1 MAKSEIPD
9 EYTAGKTFFL
19 GCEIDLSLRP
29 LIPRPETEFWARHAI
44 ADLARKKNKNFRI
57 LDIFSG
63 SGCVGIA
70 VAKNLPQVKVDFSDI
85 DSLAIEQ
92 IRINCKINNID
103 PNRARIFRSDLFE
116 NLPAEKY
123 DAILANPPYV
133 DPARM
138 QEVQPSV
145 LDWEPHCAL
154 FAQKGGMALIEKF
167 LSQAKN
173 YLTENGFIYMEFDT
187 LQKSRIDVRI
197 KQNKYL
203 SAEFFKDQFG
213 EWRFVRIT
221 K

>member
-9 EYTAGKTFFL
+9 EYAAGKTSFL

-44 ADLARKKNKNFRI
+44 ADLAQKKNKNFRI

-85 DSLAIEQ
+85 AAPAIEQ
-92 IRINCKINNID
+92 IRINCKINNIGSE
-103 PNRARIFRSDLFE
+103 RVRIFKSDLFD

-167 LSQAKN
+167 LSQANN
-173 YLTENGFIYMEFDT
+173 YLTEKGFIYMEFDSS
-187 LQKSRIDVRI
+187 QKASII
-197 KQNKYL
+197 KVIKKENY
-203 SAEFFKDQFG
+203 SAFQFFKDQFG
-213 EWRFVRIT
+213 EWRFVKMT

>member
-9 EYTAGKTFFL
+9 EYAAGKTSFL
-19 GCEIDLSLRP
+19 GCEINLSLRP

-70 VAKNLPQVKVDFSDI
+70 VAKNLPQIKVDFSDI
-85 DSLAIEQ
+85 DAPAIEQ
-92 IRINCKINNID
+92 IKINCKINNIGLEHV
-103 PNRARIFRSDLFE
+103 RIFKSDLFDD
-116 NLPAEKY
+116 LPAEKY
-123 DAILANPPYV
+123 DAILANPPYIN
-133 DPARM
+133 PARA
-138 QEVQPSV
+138 QEVQTSV
-145 LDWEPHCAL
+145 IDWEPHRAL

-167 LSQAKN
+167 LLQAKN
-173 YLTENGFIYMEFDT
+173 FLTENGFIYMEFDT
-187 LQKSRIDVRI
+187 LQKSRINVRI

-213 EWRFVRIT
+213 QWRFVKISN
-221 K
+221 